1 MKGAAAVPVAA
12 AGTAATGLKP
22 GTQVQPVAPVVGV
35 PVSSQPIIK
44 EKKVEVN
51 KVEDVTKPVE
61 VPVTKPLTVERVV
74 EVEKVVER
82 KVPVE
87 VEKVVYVDK
96 PVEVIK
102 EVPVVKEVRC
112 MVLGVTR
119 VLRVGAGRGC
129 VSLCSRVSWDVTQS
143 LAEWEC

>member
-51 KVEDVTKPVE
+51 KIEDVTKPVE

-82 KVPVE
+82 KVPVV

-96 PVEVIK
+96 PVEVVK
-102 EVPVVKEVRC
+102 EVPVVKEVRY
-112 MVLGVTR
+112 R
-119 VLRVGAGRGC
+119 VLDVSRVRSVGVGRGC
-129 VSLCSRVSWDVTQS
+129 VYVCLRVTLGVAQS
-143 LAEWEC
+143 LAE

>member
-51 KVEDVTKPVE
+51 KIEDVTKPVE

-74 EVEKVVER
+74 QVEKVVER

-102 EVPVVKEVRC
+102 EVPVVKEVRNR
-112 MVLGVTR
+112 VLGVPR
-119 VLRVGAGRGC
+119 LLSVGAGRGC
-129 VSLCSRVSWDVTQS
+129 VCACVRVTLGVAQPF
-143 LAEWEC
+143 AEREC

>member
-44 EKKVEVN
+44 EKKVEVS
-51 KVEDVTKPVE
+51 KIEDVTKPVE

-74 EVEKVVER
+74 QVEKVVER

-96 PVEVIK
+96 PVEVVK
-102 EVPVVKEVRC
+102 EVPVIKEVRC
-112 MVLGVTR
+112 RELGVPR
-119 VLRVGAGRGC
+119 VPREGAGYGHVCACRPTTVG
-129 VSLCSRVSWDVTQS
+129 VAGS
-143 LAEWEC
+143 LAE